1 MPSSQN
7 SKRHISVWTASAFVI
22 SCMIGTGVF
31 TSLGFQLQDIQS
43 VFPLLILWI
52 IGGITALFGALTYS
66 ELAAALP
73 RSGGEYHLLSR
84 IIHPAI
90 GFVGGL
96 VSSTVGFAAPAVLA
110 AMALGNYLSAVFIQF
125 TPTMVAVIAL
135 IFFHLL
141 HGISLKYGTL
151 FQDGA
156 TAVKIGLILIFIF
169 AGLWIANPQEIYIFP
184 KPGDMALILSPGF
197 AVSLVWVSYAYT
209 GWNSTVYIAGEVKNP
224 KQNISR
230 SLLLSTGFVMI
241 LYVLLNYV
249 FLYAA
254 PMEAMEG
261 KVEVG
266 YVASIRIF
274 GELGADIIGIGISIL
289 LVSTVSSY
297 VYIGPRILQVMGE
310 DHSYIGFLAKKN
322 DQGIPVNSFLL
333 QFVISMLF
341 ILSSSFE
348 QVLLYTGISLI
359 LSTTA
364 TVIGVFVLRNREPE
378 LDRPYKAWG
387 YPWTPGIFI
396 LVNLWILFYTF
407 KEQPFESFIGLG
419 IFGASMGVYYIGKKF
434 NKGGM
439 NNEHKNKTILRRS

>member
-1 MPSSQN
+1 MTSNQN
-7 SKRHISVWTASAFVI
+7 NNRHISVWTASAFVI
-22 SCMIGTGVF
+22 SCMVGTGVF
-31 TSLGFQLQDIQS
+31 TSLGFQLKDLQS
-43 VFPLLILWI
+43 VFPLLMLWI

-110 AMALGNYLSAVFIQF
+110 SMALGNYFSAVFTQF
-125 TPTMVAVIAL
+125 TPQMVAVIAL
-135 IFFHLL
+135 IAFHLL

-151 FQDGA
+151 FQRSA
-156 TAVKIGLILIFIF
+156 TAVKIGLIFIFIF
-169 AGLWIANPQEIYIFP
+169 AGLWMANPQEIQIFP
-184 KPGDMALILSPGF
+184 KPGDMALMLSPGF

-254 PMEAMEG
+254 PMEAMVG

-266 YVASIRIF
+266 YVAGNRIF
-274 GELGADIIGIGISIL
+274 GELGADIIGVGISIL
-289 LVSTVSSY
+289 LVSSVSSY
-297 VYIGPRILQVMGE
+297 IFIGPRILQVMGE

-322 DQGIPVNSFLL
+322 DQGIPVNGFML

-341 ILSSSFE
+341 ILTSSFE

-364 TVIGVFVLRNREPE
+364 TVIGIFVLRNREPE

-396 LVNLWILFYTF
+396 LVNFWILFYTF

-419 IFGASMGVYYIGKKF
+419 IFGASMGVYYIGRKF
-434 NKGGM
+434 EERKH
-439 NNEHKNKTILRRS
+439 EQ

>member
-1 MPSSQN
+1 MTSNQN
-7 SKRHISVWTASAFVI
+7 NNRHISVWTASAFVI

-31 TSLGFQLQDIQS
+31 TSLGFQLKDLQS
-43 VFPLLILWI
+43 VFPLLMLWI

-110 AMALGNYLSAVFIQF
+110 SMALGNYFSAVFTQF
-125 TPTMVAVIAL
+125 TPQMVAVIAL
-135 IFFHLL
+135 IAFHLL

-151 FQDGA
+151 FQRSA
-156 TAVKIGLILIFIF
+156 TAVKIGLIFIFIF
-169 AGLWIANPQEIYIFP
+169 AGLWMANPQEIQIFP
-184 KPGDMALILSPGF
+184 KPGDMALMLSPGF

-254 PMEAMEG
+254 PMEAMVG

-266 YVASIRIF
+266 YVAGNRIF
-274 GELGADIIGIGISIL
+274 GELGADIIGVGISIL
-289 LVSTVSSY
+289 LVSSVSSY
-297 VYIGPRILQVMGE
+297 IFIGPRILQVMGE

-322 DQGIPVNSFLL
+322 DQGIPVNGFML

-341 ILSSSFE
+341 ILTSSFE

-364 TVIGVFVLRNREPE
+364 TVIGIFVLRNREPE

-396 LVNLWILFYTF
+396 LVNFWILFYTF

-419 IFGASMGVYYIGKKF
+419 IFGASMGVYYIGRKF
-434 NKGGM
+434 EERKH
-439 NNEHKNKTILRRS
+439 EQ

>member
-1 MPSSQN
+1 MTSNQN
-7 SKRHISVWTASAFVI
+7 NNRHISVWTASAFVI
-22 SCMIGTGVF
+22 SCMVGTGVF
-31 TSLGFQLQDIQS
+31 TSLGFQLKDLQS
-43 VFPLLILWI
+43 VFPLLMLWI

-110 AMALGNYLSAVFIQF
+110 SMALGNYFSAVFTQF
-125 TPTMVAVIAL
+125 TPQMVAVIAL
-135 IFFHLL
+135 IAFHLL

-151 FQDGA
+151 FQRSA
-156 TAVKIGLILIFIF
+156 TAVKIGLIFIFIF
-169 AGLWIANPQEIYIFP
+169 AGLWMANPQEIQIFP
-184 KPGDMALILSPGF
+184 KPGDMALMLSPGF

-230 SLLLSTGFVMI
+230 SLLLSTGFVLI

-254 PMEAMEG
+254 PMEAMVG

-266 YVASIRIF
+266 YVAGNRIF
-274 GELGADIIGIGISIL
+274 GELGADIIGVGISIL
-289 LVSTVSSY
+289 LVSSVSSY
-297 VYIGPRILQVMGE
+297 IFIGPRILQVMGE

-322 DQGIPVNSFLL
+322 DQGIPVNGFML

-341 ILSSSFE
+341 ILTSSFE
-348 QVLLYTGISLI
+348 QVLIYTGISLI

-364 TVIGVFVLRNREPE
+364 TVIGIFVLRNREPK

-396 LVNLWILFYTF
+396 LVNFWILFYTF

-419 IFGASMGVYYIGKKF
+419 IFGASMGVYYIGRKF
-434 NKGGM
+434 EERKH
-439 NNEHKNKTILRRS
+439 EQ

>member
-1 MPSSQN
+1 MTSNQN
-7 SKRHISVWTASAFVI
+7 NNRHISVWTASAFVI
-22 SCMIGTGVF
+22 SCMVGTGVF
-31 TSLGFQLQDIQS
+31 TSLGFQLKDLQS
-43 VFPLLILWI
+43 VFPLLMLWI

-110 AMALGNYLSAVFIQF
+110 SMALGNYFSAVFTQF
-125 TPTMVAVIAL
+125 TPQMVAVIAL
-135 IFFHLL
+135 IAFHLL

-151 FQDGA
+151 FQRSA
-156 TAVKIGLILIFIF
+156 TAVKIGLIFIFIF
-169 AGLWIANPQEIYIFP
+169 AGLWMANPQEIQIFP
-184 KPGDMALILSPGF
+184 KPGDMALMLSPGF

-254 PMEAMEG
+254 PMEAMVG

-266 YVASIRIF
+266 YVAGNRIF
-274 GELGADIIGIGISIL
+274 GELGADIIGVGISIL
-289 LVSTVSSY
+289 LVSSVSSY
-297 VYIGPRILQVMGE
+297 IFIGPRILQVMGE

-322 DQGIPVNSFLL
+322 DQGIPVNGFML

-341 ILSSSFE
+341 ILTSSFE
-348 QVLLYTGISLI
+348 QVLIYTGISLI

-364 TVIGVFVLRNREPE
+364 TVIGIFVLRNREPE

-396 LVNLWILFYTF
+396 LVNFWILFYTF

-419 IFGASMGVYYIGKKF
+419 IFGASMGVYYIGRKF
-434 NKGGM
+434 EERKH
-439 NNEHKNKTILRRS
+439 EQ

>member
-1 MPSSQN
+1 MTSNQN
-7 SKRHISVWTASAFVI
+7 NNRHISVWTASAFVI

-31 TSLGFQLQDIQS
+31 TSLGFQLKDLQS
-43 VFPLLILWI
+43 VFPLLMLWI

-110 AMALGNYLSAVFIQF
+110 SMALGNYFSAVFTQF
-125 TPTMVAVIAL
+125 TPQMVAVIAL
-135 IFFHLL
+135 IAFHLL

-151 FQDGA
+151 FQRSA
-156 TAVKIGLILIFIF
+156 TAVKIGLIFIFIF
-169 AGLWIANPQEIYIFP
+169 AGLWMANPQEIQIFP
-184 KPGDMALILSPGF
+184 KPGDMASMLSPGF
-197 AVSLVWVSYAYT
+197 AVSLVWVAYAYT

-254 PMEAMEG
+254 PMEAMVG

-266 YVASIRIF
+266 YVAGNRIF
-274 GELGADIIGIGISIL
+274 GELGADIIGVGISIL
-289 LVSTVSSY
+289 LISSVSSY
-297 VYIGPRILQVMGE
+297 IFIGPRILQVMGE

-322 DQGIPVNSFLL
+322 DQGIPVNGFML

-341 ILSSSFE
+341 ILTSSFE

-364 TVIGVFVLRNREPE
+364 TVIGIFVLRNREPE

-396 LVNLWILFYTF
+396 LVNFWILFYTF

-419 IFGASMGVYYIGKKF
+419 IFGASMGVYYIGRKF
-434 NKGGM
+434 EERKH
-439 NNEHKNKTILRRS
+439 EQ

>member
-1 MPSSQN
+1 
-7 SKRHISVWTASAFVI
+7 
-22 SCMIGTGVF
+22 
-31 TSLGFQLQDIQS
+31 
-43 VFPLLILWI
+43 
-52 IGGITALFGALTYS
+52 
-66 ELAAALP
+66 
-73 RSGGEYHLLSR
+73 
-84 IIHPAI
+84 
-90 GFVGGL
+90 
-96 VSSTVGFAAPAVLA
+96 
-110 AMALGNYLSAVFIQF
+110 
-125 TPTMVAVIAL
+125 
-135 IFFHLL
+135 
-141 HGISLKYGTL
+141 
-151 FQDGA
+151 
-156 TAVKIGLILIFIF
+156 
-169 AGLWIANPQEIYIFP
+169 
-184 KPGDMALILSPGF
+184 
-197 AVSLVWVSYAYT
+197 
-209 GWNSTVYIAGEVKNP
+209 
-224 KQNISR
+224 
-230 SLLLSTGFVMI
+230 
-241 LYVLLNYV
+241 
-249 FLYAA
+249 
-254 PMEAMEG
+254 
-261 KVEVG
+261 VG

>member
-1 MPSSQN
+1 MTSNQN
-7 SKRHISVWTASAFVI
+7 NNRHISVWTASAFVI

-31 TSLGFQLQDIQS
+31 TSLGFQLKDLQS
-43 VFPLLILWI
+43 VFPLLMLWI

-66 ELAAALP
+66 ELTAALP

-110 AMALGNYLSAVFIQF
+110 AMALGNYLSAVFTQF
-125 TPTMVAVIAL
+125 TPPMVAVIAL
-135 IFFHLL
+135 IVFHLL

-156 TAVKIGLILIFIF
+156 TAVKIGLIFIFIF
-169 AGLWIANPQEIYIFP
+169 AGLWMANPQEIQIFP
-184 KPGDMALILSPGF
+184 QPGDMALMLSPGF

-209 GWNSTVYIAGEVKNP
+209 GWNSTAYIAGEVKNP

-254 PMEAMEG
+254 PMEAMVG

-266 YVASIRIF
+266 YVAGIRIF

-289 LVSTVSSY
+289 LDSTVSSY

-322 DQGIPVNSFLL
+322 DQGIPVNGFML

-364 TVIGVFVLRNREPE
+364 TVIGIFVLRNREPE

-419 IFGASMGVYYIGKKF
+419 IFGASIGVYYIGIKF
-434 NKGGM
+434 EKRT
-439 NNEHKNKTILRRS
+439 HKQ

>member
-1 MPSSQN
+1 
-7 SKRHISVWTASAFVI
+7 
-22 SCMIGTGVF
+22 
-31 TSLGFQLQDIQS
+31 
-43 VFPLLILWI
+43 
-52 IGGITALFGALTYS
+52 
-66 ELAAALP
+66 
-73 RSGGEYHLLSR
+73 
-84 IIHPAI
+84 
-90 GFVGGL
+90 
-96 VSSTVGFAAPAVLA
+96 
-110 AMALGNYLSAVFIQF
+110 
-125 TPTMVAVIAL
+125 
-135 IFFHLL
+135 
-141 HGISLKYGTL
+141 LKYGTL

-169 AGLWIANPQEIYIFP
+169 AGLWMANPQEIQIFP
-184 KPGDMALILSPGF
+184 KPGDMALMLSPGF

-209 GWNSTVYIAGEVKNP
+209 GWNSTAYIAGEVKNP

-254 PMEAMEG
+254 PMEAMVG

-266 YVASIRIF
+266 YVAGIRIF

-322 DQGIPVNSFLL
+322 DQGIPVNGFML

-364 TVIGVFVLRNREPE
+364 TVIGIFVLRNREPE

-419 IFGASMGVYYIGKKF
+419 IFGASIGVYYIGIKF
-434 NKGGM
+434 EKRTH
-439 NNEHKNKTILRRS
+439 EQ

>member
-1 MPSSQN
+1 MTSNQN
-7 SKRHISVWTASAFVI
+7 NNRHISVWTASAFVI

-31 TSLGFQLQDIQS
+31 TSLGFQLKDLQS
-43 VFPLLILWI
+43 VFPLLMLWI

-66 ELAAALP
+66 ELTAALP

-110 AMALGNYLSAVFIQF
+110 AMALGNYLSAVFTQL
-125 TPTMVAVIAL
+125 TPPMVAVIAL
-135 IFFHLL
+135 IVFHLL

-156 TAVKIGLILIFIF
+156 TGVKIGLILIFIF
-169 AGLWIANPQEIYIFP
+169 AGLWMANPQEIQIFP
-184 KPGDMALILSPGF
+184 KPGDMALMLSPGF

-209 GWNSTVYIAGEVKNP
+209 GWNSTAYIAGEVKNP

-254 PMEAMEG
+254 PMEAMVG

-266 YVASIRIF
+266 YVAGIRIF

-289 LVSTVSSY
+289 LISTVSSY

-322 DQGIPVNSFLL
+322 DQGIPVNGFML

-364 TVIGVFVLRNREPE
+364 TVIGIFVLRNREPE

-419 IFGASMGVYYIGKKF
+419 IFGASIGVYYIGIKF
-434 NKGGM
+434 EKRTH
-439 NNEHKNKTILRRS
+439 EQ